1 MDAIAYANAANDSI
15 HIDRNAYISY
25 GKCIYNDKFYYFYKN
40 YAAKSL
46 REEIL
51 SIYIR
56 QLIHFNKSKF
66 DQRFILPLVDLVQK
80 IYNKNIQFNI
90 VDLKYIYLNSYIFSE
105 TLMTKLKNRKNNII
119 KVLDKSL

>member
-1 MDAIAYANAANDSI
+1 MDAIAHANAANDFK
-15 HIDRNAYISY
+15 HIYRNDDVLY
-25 GKCIYNDKFYYFYKN
+25 GKCIYNEKFYSFYNN
-40 YAAKSL
+40 YVAKSL

>member
-1 MDAIAYANAANDSI
+1 MDAIAHANAANDFK
-15 HIDRNAYISY
+15 HIDRNADILY
-25 GKCIYNDKFYYFYKN
+25 GKCIYNEKFYSFYNN

-80 IYNKNIQFNI
+80 VYNKNIQFNI